1 MTAPHTILV
10 VDDQSDICESLC
22 DYLNGIGFKALGA
35 TDTAA
40 ARAQLDKSNVDLA
53 VLNIMMPGEDGLELC
68 RSLRATSSIPIVFL
82 SALGD
87 DTDRIVGL
95 EVGADDYLTKPF
107 NPRELVARIRAILRR
122 ADGAASPAPAAS
134 IHSFFGWTLHESQAE
149 LRHDDGVIVVLSA
162 GEVDLL
168 RALLSRPND
177 VMSRDDIMLHA
188 KGRATLAF
196 ERSIDNTVSRLRKKI
211 EADPAAPRIIKT
223 VRGGGYR
230 LVASND

>member
-1 MTAPHTILV
+1 MTARHTILV

-22 DYLNGIGFKALGA
+22 DYLNGIGFDAIGA
-35 TDTAA
+35 TDAAA
-40 ARAQLDKSNVDLA
+40 ARARLASTAVDLV
-53 VLNIMMPGEDGLELC
+53 VLDIMMPGEDGLELC
-68 RSLRATSSIPIVFL
+68 RSLRASSAIPIIFL

-95 EVGADDYLTKPF
+95 EVGADDYLSKPF

-122 ADGAASPAPAAS
+122 SESTPAAS
-134 IHSFFGWTLHESQAE
+134 STAPIRSFCGWTLHESQSE
-149 LRHDDGVIVVLSA
+149 LRRDDGVIVVLSA

-168 RALLSRPND
+168 CALLSQPD
-177 VMSRDDIMLHA
+177 AVMSRDDIMLHA
-188 KGRATLAF
+188 KGRASLAF

-211 EADPAAPRIIKT
+211 EVDPAAPRIIKT

-230 LVASND
+230 LLTTEE